1 MIYFKISTLIVA
13 FYILQLNKIV
23 KGSFMKH
30 INNNKMTNTLLYI
43 NKKSVTGN
51 DEKKN
56 PKYED
61 KSEIK
66 SMNTITAKAG
76 SNPFAYLLRN
86 DNKQE
91 ITNGIMVRY
100 MYYYFN
106 MLNVFL

>member
-1 MIYFKISTLIVA
+1 MMKYFKMLTLIPA
-13 FYILQLNKIV
+13 FGILQLNKIV

-30 INNNKMTNTLLYI
+30 TNNIKMANTLLYI
-43 NKKSVTGN
+43 NKKPIIGI

-56 PKYED
+56 ANFED

-66 SMNTITAKAG
+66 SMNTITAKAS

-91 ITNGIMVRY
+91 ITNVKVILYV
-100 MYYYFN
+100 
-106 MLNVFL
+106 LLLLVC